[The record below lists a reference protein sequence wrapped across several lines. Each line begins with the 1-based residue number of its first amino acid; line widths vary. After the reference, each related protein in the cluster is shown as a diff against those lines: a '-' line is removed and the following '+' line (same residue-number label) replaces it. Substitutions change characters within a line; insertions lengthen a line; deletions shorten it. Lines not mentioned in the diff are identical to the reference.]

1 MSNGAFAHFQSYL
14 HLTLTPI
21 PMRPHS
27 KMPQAIQRNGWNPAL
42 QAKSERGRSLQKEL
56 GNLGRGSS
64 IHNLKDV
71 NI

>member
-1 MSNGAFAHFQSYL
+1 
-14 HLTLTPI
+14 
-21 PMRPHS
+21 
-27 KMPQAIQRNGWNPAL
+27 MPQAIQRNGWNPAL